1 MIIAA
6 RLTTLKLTSDLS
18 KLASLAFYLTR
29 SQLSWGVGQRG
40 RHRGGVLDLV
50 LDFLDNLADVI
61 RAAVGR

>member
-1 MIIAA
+1 M
-6 RLTTLKLTSDLS
+6 LN
-18 KLASLAFYLTR
+18 
-29 SQLSWGVGQRG
+29 VGQRG